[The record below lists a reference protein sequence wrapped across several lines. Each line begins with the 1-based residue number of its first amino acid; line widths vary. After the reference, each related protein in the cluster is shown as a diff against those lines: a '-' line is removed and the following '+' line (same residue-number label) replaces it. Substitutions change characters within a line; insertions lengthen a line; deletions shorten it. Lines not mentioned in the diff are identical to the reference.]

1 MLSGAGTDNS
11 LGLSGGVTHDDEEH
25 SGGVTYDG
33 QVPSGGVTYDGQV
46 PSGGVTHD
54 GQIQSGG
61 VMQNCRVLCG
71 GVTHDGLTAP
81 CGMYEGEPG
90 IGAGAVLG
98 DGVLGDGVQL
108 KKESGLSSP
117 TRGRV
122 KRIRRGQPTQ
132 LGISIDNKKVK
143 LAISGGMV
151 ESQEFNQHRRGSQG
165 FQFLSLNGV
174 TETKDE
180 IGKQSSDDK
189 QRSAL
194 QQQTSMGTGNL
205 WGDRQALL

>member
-11 LGLSGGVTHDDEEH
+11 LGLSGGATHDDEEH
-25 SGGVTYDG
+25 SGGVTYNG

-132 LGISIDNKKVK
+132 LGIIIDKTKVK
-143 LAISGGMV
+143 LAILGGIV
-151 ESQEFNQHRRGSQG
+151 ESQEFHQ
-165 FQFLSLNGV
+165 L
-174 TETKDE
+174 
-180 IGKQSSDDK
+180 
-189 QRSAL
+189 
-194 QQQTSMGTGNL
+194 
-205 WGDRQALL
+205 